1 MLFHRQHSER
11 IVENEEFIDY
21 QYYNV
26 EKRPTNFA
34 GYVFPSLC
42 VGYDSLYHALQ
53 HLQQFKKDNQSD
65 SFLSEQFSYE

>member
-11 IVENEEFIDY
+11 IVENEEFLDY

-26 EKRPTNFA
+26 EKTPTNFT

-42 VGYDSLYHALQ
+42 VGYDSLYRAFQ
-53 HLQQFKKDNQSD
+53 HLQQFKKDSQND
-65 SFLSEQFSYE
+65 SFQSEQFTYE